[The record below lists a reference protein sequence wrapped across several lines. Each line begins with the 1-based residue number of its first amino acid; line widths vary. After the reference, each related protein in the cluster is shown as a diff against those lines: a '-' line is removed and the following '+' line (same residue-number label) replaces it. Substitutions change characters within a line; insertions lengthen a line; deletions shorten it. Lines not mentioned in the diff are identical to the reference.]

1 MDIYILNNAYIF
13 LIGAGSTLPLI
24 LYAWPRRHFPTVP
37 FFIIGSSLIFLWC
50 LLAAIDHSLGSD
62 AVARTTINNIVYLPI
77 AFSSINWLF
86 FALSFTR
93 RSTWLSWK
101 KIAVACLIPAITTI
115 LAITNEQHHIMF
127 GPVNEDLLNTEN
139 AIFLRDL
146 KSWFWVH
153 AMYSYAAIVIGSIV
167 ITRAVVGRSRIY
179 RNQGWI
185 MVFGALIP
193 FSANIIY
200 LFFQLNIDITPLSM
214 SFSAILFAWGIFR
227 YKLFNLGPVARA
239 TVFDCVDDPVVVL
252 DTNEC
257 VVDLNP
263 SAAALLE
270 LPKKELIGEEL
281 SEAFLYPLNELA
293 DHGAIPNEIILLK
306 DGKETCYRV
315 SSKPITGAKGDNLGR
330 LLMLHNIT
338 SLKHKE
344 RELQRAKESAEQ
356 ARESAE
362 QAALVKTEFLAT
374 MSHEIRT
381 PMNGVIGFT
390 SLLMDTELDAEQ
402 YEFVNTIRNSG
413 NALLA
418 IINDILDFSKIEA
431 GKVKIDK
438 HPFTL
443 HTCIEE
449 SLDTI
454 SHRAAQKGLDL
465 AYFIHPSVPHIIS
478 SDATRLRQVLINL
491 LDNAVK
497 FTDQGEITLQVAI
510 EKYPRDVEAPFLL
523 RFSVHDTG
531 VGIPPE
537 RLKTVFD
544 SFTQVDSS
552 TTRRYGGTGLGL
564 TICKR
569 LIQMMDG
576 EIGVDSID
584 GMGSEFYFTIEAGE
598 EQRSDL
604 IMPSNRTS
612 GIMAGQRLLVVSGSE
627 PRCNRLS
634 HLFGLWGI
642 RADFV
647 SSAVEALTRA
657 DKINGQNAPAYDAIL
672 LDHYVP
678 DLDARKLGKTLQAQH
693 KDSALILVCTR
704 DFTPAPAQLKPA
716 ALLEKPIKQA
726 RLKKVLQST
735 LSWKNTNEQKN
746 DYLIFDPKLGQ
757 THPLNILIAEDDA
770 INQELA
776 RLFFKRLGYEPD
788 IVSNGK
794 QVLKALKQRDYDVI
808 FMDVY
813 MPEMDGLETTKR
825 IIWEDEDNSRPII
838 VAMTAS
844 VTLHDRNQ
852 CELAG
857 MDDFISK
864 PIHLEHLV
872 RILKQLKG
880 LDTASEVV

>member
-1 MDIYILNNAYIF
+1 MDSSLLNSGYIF
-13 LIGAGSTLPLI
+13 LVGAFSTLPLM

-37 FFIIGSSLIFLWC
+37 FFIIGSSLVFLWC
-50 LLAAIDHSLGSD
+50 LLSAVDHSLGE
-62 AVARTTINNIVYLPI
+62 AIEARTRINNIIYLPI
-77 AFSSINWLF
+77 AFSSINWFF

-93 RSTWLSWK
+93 RNKWLTWKHIL
-101 KIAVACLIPAITTI
+101 VACIIPATTSV
-115 LAITNEQHHIMF
+115 LAITNQQHGIMF
-127 GPVNEDLLNTEN
+127 GQPSMVEVTNDYY
-139 AIFLRDL
+139 IFTRDL
-146 KSWFWVH
+146 HGWFWVH
-153 AMYSYAAIVIGSIV
+153 TLYSYLAILIGSIV
-167 ITRAVVGRSRIY
+167 IIRAVFGKSRIY
-179 RNQGWI
+179 RNQGGI
-185 MVFGALIP
+185 MIFGALIP
-193 FSANIIY
+193 FTANITY
-200 LFFQLNIDITPLSM
+200 LFFQLEIDITPLSM
-214 SFSAILFAWGIFR
+214 SASAVLFAWGIFR
-227 YKLFNLGPVARA
+227 YKLFNLAPVARA

-281 SEAFLYPLNELA
+281 SEACLYPLNELA
-293 DHGAIPNEIILLK
+293 DHGAIPEDIILLK
-306 DGKETCYRV
+306 NDVETCYRV
-315 SSKPITGAKGDNLGR
+315 SSKPITGAKGDHLGR
-330 LLMLHNIT
+330 LLMLHDIT
-338 SLKHKE
+338 SLKQKE

-356 ARESAE
+356 AATAKS
-362 QAALVKTEFLAT
+362 EFLAT

-390 SLLMDTELDAEQ
+390 SLLLDTELDAEQ

-413 NALLA
+413 NSLLA

-449 SLDTI
+449 SLDAVCHT
-454 SHRAAQKGLDL
+454 AAQKELDL

-497 FTDQGEITLQVAI
+497 FTEAGEITLQVAI
-510 EKYPRDVEAPFLL
+510 EKYPKDVSAPYSL

-531 VGIPPE
+531 VGIPPA
-537 RLKTVFD
+537 RVATIFD

-576 EIGVDSID
+576 AIGVDSIP
-584 GMGSEFYFTIEAGE
+584 GKGSEFYFTIEAGE
-598 EQRSDL
+598 QQRSDL
-604 IMPSNRTS
+604 IMPATRTPS
-612 GIMAGQRLLVVSGSE
+612 IMAGQRILVVSCSE

-634 HLFGLWGI
+634 HLFKRWGI

-647 SSAVEALTRA
+647 ASAVEALTRA
-657 DKINGQNAPAYDAIL
+657 DKNAGKNTAPYDAIL
-672 LDHYVP
+672 LDNQLP
-678 DLDARKLGKTLQAQH
+678 ELDARKLGRTLQAQYQ
-693 KDSALILVCTR
+693 DSPLILISTR
-704 DFTPAPAQLKPA
+704 NFSPSPKQIKPA
-716 ALLEKPIKQA
+716 ALLEKPIKEA
-726 RLKKVLQST
+726 RLKKVLQSS
-735 LSWKNTNEQKN
+735 LSWKSAKEQKS
-746 DYLIFDPKLGQ
+746 DYLIFDPQLGQ

-776 RLFFKRLGYEPD
+776 RLFFRRLGYTPD

-794 QVLKALKQRDYDVI
+794 LVLKALKEKDYDVI

-813 MPEMDGLETTKR
+813 MPEMDGLETTRR
-825 IIWEDEDNSRPII
+825 IIWDDEDDSRPVI

-852 CELAG
+852 CTLAG